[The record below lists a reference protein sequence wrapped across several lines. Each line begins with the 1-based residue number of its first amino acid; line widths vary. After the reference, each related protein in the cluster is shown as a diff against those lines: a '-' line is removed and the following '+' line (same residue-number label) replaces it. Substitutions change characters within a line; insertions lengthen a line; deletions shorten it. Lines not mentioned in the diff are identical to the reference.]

1 MKIAAPATV
10 VRARRRELAKV
21 VTAQA
26 ARHADAGHSLRHV
39 WQHLDHRSSFVAWAS
54 AVNFHSNGVAICYG
68 LQAMAFVAR
77 ECDVVCPSAFP
88 G

>member
-10 VRARRRELAKV
+10 VRARRLELAKV

-39 WQHLDHRSSFVAWAS
+39 WQYLDHRFSFVAWPGLRPKPRL
-54 AVNFHSNGVAICYG
+54 VTNG
-68 LQAMAFVAR
+68 
-77 ECDVVCPSAFP
+77 
-88 G
+88 